1 MDLDLKKNNMGDLTK
16 NFSKSEFD
24 CNCGCDMPEDVF
36 DNVKLHAKNLQVIRD
51 FLNESIRINSG
62 YRCPSYNSKVGGASK
77 SQHLTGNASDLVA
90 HDHTPKQLADVIEG
104 LIRIRA
110 IEEGGLGRYDTFTH
124 YDRRGT
130 KARWNG

>member
-1 MDLDLKKNNMGDLTK
+1 MGNLTK

-24 CNCGCDMPEDVF
+24 CNSGCDMPEDVF
-36 DNVKLHAKNLQVIRD
+36 ENVEVHAQNLQTIRD
-51 FLNESIRINSG
+51 FLNESIKINSG

-90 HDHTPKQLADVIEG
+90 NNYTPSQLADVIEG
-104 LIRIRA
+104 LIRIGA
-110 IEEGGLGRYDTFTH
+110 IEEGGLGRYNTFTH

-130 KARWNG
+130 KARWDNTTK